1 MTSMGAET
9 FLSILKLI
17 EFILLAAARK
27 NETTLT
33 KTEQTWKKNKANES
47 DLVNMRH
54 QIQIL

>member
-1 MTSMGAET
+1 MGAET
-9 FLSILKLI
+9 FLSILKFI

-27 NETTLT
+27 NETTLR

-47 DLVNMRH
+47 DLVNMRY